1 MIGMTAIDM
10 AEEGPAA
17 IVTIVEVLENASVL
31 ALQIPRRPEKGIPA
45 LAAEAPVHWLTN
57 SNSELRIYPILSPQ
71 FILLC
76 IW

>member
-45 LAAEAPVHWLTN
+45 LAAEAPVH
-57 SNSELRIYPILSPQ
+57 
-71 FILLC
+71 
-76 IW
+76 